1 MGLVKDELEN
11 INKGNWLAPPREHI
25 HSTGGSQCQRKG
37 TWHFLE
43 INFIKDLAVFLEVRK
58 CRYEPYKIAF
68 SEELLSDVEA
78 KTSIKIFTF
87 IVMWYLQLYGH
98 FRKM

>member
-1 MGLVKDELEN
+1 
-11 INKGNWLAPPREHI
+11 
-25 HSTGGSQCQRKG
+25 
-37 TWHFLE
+37 
-43 INFIKDLAVFLEVRK
+43 LAVFLEVRK